1 MYAGQQW
8 TRGQKQS
15 VWCLGKKAYRQFLA
29 QVSPASGVISG
40 VAREVHQSRTKRET
54 SPSQGNGTTLL
65 FLQGCVHS
73 LIFVFC
79 NANCIGSF
87 KKEGG
92 IDQLP
97 SLNILVKKV
106 CSKFCPDGFFSLLPL
121 FIIRF
126 SVQQNRISRR
136 GFILFS
142 CLCFLKF
149 SIVDIHY
156 LGYKHTHIFKG
167 ASQASLSLSMALSYF
182 RICCSNTLQQLLQKL
197 NWVFQILL
205 RMWGR

>member
-1 MYAGQQW
+1 M
-8 TRGQKQS
+8 
-15 VWCLGKKAYRQFLA
+15 
-29 QVSPASGVISG
+29 
-40 VAREVHQSRTKRET
+40 
-54 SPSQGNGTTLL
+54 
-65 FLQGCVHS
+65 HS
-73 LIFVFC
+73 LILIFY

-97 SLNILVKKV
+97 SLNIIVKK
-106 CSKFCPDGFFSLLPL
+106 KFVATFVQMVLFSLFPL

-142 CLCFLKF
+142 YLCFLKF

-156 LGYKHTHIFKG
+156 LGYKHTHF
-167 ASQASLSLSMALSYF
+167 
-182 RICCSNTLQQLLQKL
+182 
-197 NWVFQILL
+197 
-205 RMWGR
+205 